1 MPSCEHGTGCGF
13 RRRERGRFIR
23 DAFAIVAVAN
33 RPGSPKGKSIRD
45 LGSRMTFTVRD
56 GLPKSGPRERLP
68 ATETRSNS

>member
-1 MPSCEHGTGCGF
+1 MPSCDHGPGWEF
-13 RRRERGRFIR
+13 RRREWPRFIR

-33 RPGSPKGKSIRD
+33 KPGSPKGKSIRD

-56 GLPKSGPRERLP
+56 GLPKSGPRKGLP